1 MNDSGTDKID
11 LLIVDDHVMFREGLA
26 RSLERDFGLNV
37 VGQCGTSSEALA
49 LLRQNSRVSI
59 VLLDMDLRVERG
71 TVLIQAARQ
80 AGFQTPILV
89 VTAGVSDLEAVQLIR
104 NGVAGI
110 FHKEHSTEALCDAIR
125 RVVRGER
132 LLETEYLQS
141 VFRTVVQ
148 TEASA
153 RPVLTSRDRTLLR
166 FILEGLTSKVIGQQ
180 LEVSEGT
187 VKASLRQLFDKL
199 GVRTRAQLVRV
210 ALEDYRDEL

>member
-1 MNDSGTDKID
+1 MNDQQTDKID

-37 VGQCGTSSEALA
+37 IGQCGTAAEAMVILS
-49 LLRQNSRVSI
+49 QNNRVSI
-59 VLLDMDLRVERG
+59 VLLDMDLRAERG
-71 TVLIQAARQ
+71 TAFVQAARQ

-89 VTAGVSDLEAVQLIR
+89 VTAGLSDLEAVQLIR

-125 RVVRGER
+125 RVVAGER
-132 LLETEYLQS
+132 LLEPDYLQS
-141 VFRTVVQ
+141 VFRAVAQ
-148 TEASA
+148 TENAV
-153 RPVLTSRDRTLLR
+153 RPALTSRDRTLLR
-166 FILEGLTSKVIGQQ
+166 FILEGLTSKAIGQQ

-199 GVRTRAQLVRV
+199 GVRTRAQLVKV
-210 ALEDYRDEL
+210 ALEEYRDEL

>member
-1 MNDSGTDKID
+1 MNNNRTAEID

-26 RSLERDFGLNV
+26 RSLERDFGLHV
-37 VGQCGTSSEALA
+37 VGQCGTSAEALVI
-49 LLRQNSRVSI
+49 LRQNSRVSI

-71 TVLIQAARQ
+71 TAFIQAARQ

-89 VTAGVSDLEAVQLIR
+89 LTAGVSDLEVVQLIR

-110 FHKEHSTEALCDAIR
+110 FHKEHSTDALCHAIR

-132 LLETEYLQS
+132 LLETEYVQS
-141 VFRTVVQ
+141 VFRAVAK
-148 TEASA
+148 TEDAV

-166 FILEGLTSKVIGQQ
+166 FILEGLTSKVIGRQ

-210 ALEDYRDEL
+210 ALEEYRDEL

>member
-1 MNDSGTDKID
+1 MSHSGTDKIE

-26 RSLERDFGLNV
+26 RSLERDFGLNIA
-37 VGQCGTSSEALA
+37 GQCSTSAEALTV
-49 LLRQNSRVSI
+49 LRQNSRVSI

-71 TVLIQAARQ
+71 TAFIQAARQ
-80 AGFQTPILV
+80 AGFQTPVLV

-110 FHKEHSTEALCDAIR
+110 FHKEHSTEALFAAIR

-132 LLETEYLQS
+132 LLETDYLQS
-141 VFRTVVQ
+141 VFRAVAH
-148 TEASA
+148 TEDAQ
-153 RPVLTSRDRTLLR
+153 RPALTSRDRTLLR
-166 FILEGLTSKVIGQQ
+166 FILEGLTSKAIGQQ

-199 GVRTRAQLVRV
+199 GVRTRAQLVKV
-210 ALEDYRDEL
+210 ALEEYRDEL